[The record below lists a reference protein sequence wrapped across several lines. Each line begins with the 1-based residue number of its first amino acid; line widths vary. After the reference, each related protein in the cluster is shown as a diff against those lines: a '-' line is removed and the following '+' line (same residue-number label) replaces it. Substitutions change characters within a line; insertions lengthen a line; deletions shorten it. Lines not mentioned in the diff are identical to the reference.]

1 MIADILFQEIHIR
14 LKISR
19 NACADGI
26 PVAIIFIAVDFQRM
40 DKADDNILYQTVS
53 AFGDNLIQQ
62 IDEQRSGDNINPQGG
77 RIGFRL
83 LRLFLEALQLIVRIH
98 LQNAEFG

>member
-1 MIADILFQEIHIR
+1 
-14 LKISR
+14 
-19 NACADGI
+19 
-26 PVAIIFIAVDFQRM
+26 M